1 MTIAIS
7 GRDGGDGSI
16 GLRIAFIVLT
26 QRRRKSSCS
35 NLREV
40 EKRKWSKVLG
50 SELGDASHGM
60 GRF

>member
-40 EKRKWSKVLG
+40 EKRKWSLLG
-50 SELGDASHGM
+50 SELG
-60 GRF
+60 R